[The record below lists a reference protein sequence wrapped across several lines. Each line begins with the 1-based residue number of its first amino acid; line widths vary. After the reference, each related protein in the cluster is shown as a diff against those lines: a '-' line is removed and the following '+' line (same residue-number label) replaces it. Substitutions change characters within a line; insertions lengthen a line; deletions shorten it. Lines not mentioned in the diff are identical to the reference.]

1 MAKPYCCFLN
11 RTCIRVTIEKKIG
24 KGSYMKQISFIH
36 AADLHLDSPMVGLK
50 HLPLNILA
58 RLRESTFT
66 ALQRLTQAAIDH
78 QVDFVILAGD
88 IFDGEDRSLRAQ
100 SRFRT
105 EMQKLAEKQIPVFV
119 IHGNHDHLNGSWIQL
134 DMPENIY
141 FFDSSVAMEELLTN
155 RGEKVH
161 LYGFSYPERHVYEK
175 KIDEYQKVEP
185 ADFHIGILHGNEGG
199 GTDHDNYAP
208 FTIKELQEKQFDYWA
223 LGHIHKRAILS
234 EAPPIIYPGNI
245 QGRNRKETGAKGC
258 YLVTLNE
265 FEQKLEFVE
274 TSDVVWEEAIVDAAE
289 AQSLQN
295 ILRLCQI
302 EINRY
307 RKENIGTLLTLKII
321 NVQIDDW
328 REKRTLDDELLE
340 LLIDSE
346 DEEES
351 FVWIIHLIISE
362 SQVID
367 RERLKTE
374 ASFFE
379 ELFKTVDAYQDIE
392 TELSPLFHHSLGRK
406 YLSGLSDGEQK
417 ELLQKAEKLL
427 INYLYQ

>member
-1 MAKPYCCFLN
+1 MAKPFGCFLN
-11 RTCIRVTIEKKIG
+11 RTCIRVTIEKKTG

-50 HLPLNILA
+50 HLPATILA

-66 ALQRLTQAAIDH
+66 ALQRLTQAAIDY

-100 SRFRT
+100 SRFRA

-134 DMPENIY
+134 DMPENIHI
-141 FFDSSVAMEELLTN
+141 FDSSVELKELLTN
-155 RGEKVH
+155 QGERVH
-161 LYGFSYPERHVYEK
+161 LYGFSYPGRHVYEK
-175 KIDEYQKVEP
+175 KIDEYRKVEP

-199 GTDHDNYAP
+199 RADHDNYAP

-234 EAPPIIYPGNI
+234 ETPPIIYPGNI

-265 FEQKLEFVE
+265 FEQKLEYVE
-274 TSDVVWEEAIVDAAE
+274 TSDIVWEESIVDASE
-289 AQSLQN
+289 AQRLQD

-302 EINRY
+302 EINRH
-307 RKENIGTLLTLKII
+307 RKLNVGTLLTLKIN
-321 NVQIDDW
+321 NVQVDDW
-328 REKRTLDDELLE
+328 REKRTLDGELLE
-340 LLIDSE
+340 LLLDGE

-362 SQVID
+362 SLEID

-374 ASFFE
+374 ANFYE
-379 ELFKTVDAYQDIE
+379 ELFNTIDAYQDVE

-406 YLSGLSDGEQK
+406 YLSGLSAVEQK

-427 INYLYQ
+427 ISYLYQ